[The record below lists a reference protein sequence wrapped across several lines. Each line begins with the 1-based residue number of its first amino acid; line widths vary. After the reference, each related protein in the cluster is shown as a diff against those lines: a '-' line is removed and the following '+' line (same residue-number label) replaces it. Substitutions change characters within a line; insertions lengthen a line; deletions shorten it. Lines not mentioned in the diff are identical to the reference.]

1 MSEHQL
7 CKALMDWVRIM
18 EKHRYPCLKKFRHI
32 PNEGKRNKLWAYQEG
47 IRKGI
52 LDYQML
58 KSASDGDRLYHG
70 FCMEVKDTGNKPT
83 EAQYAEIEVLTH
95 DGYYACW
102 TDNLDKA
109 IEYVEK
115 YCRWVHH

>member
-1 MSEHQL
+1 
-7 CKALMDWVRIM
+7 M
-18 EKHRYPCLKKFRHI
+18 ERRYPCLKKFRHI

-58 KSASDGDRLYHG
+58 VSTSEYHG
-70 FCMEVKDTGNKPT
+70 FCMEVKDTGKKPT
-83 EAQYAEIEVLTH
+83 EAQAAEIETLTN

-109 IEYVEK
+109 IEHVET
-115 YCRWVHH
+115 YCKWVHK

>member
-1 MSEHQL
+1 ME
-7 CKALMDWVRIM
+7 WVRIM
-18 EKHRYPCLKKFRHI
+18 ERRYPCLAKFRHI

-47 IRKGI
+47 IRAGI

-58 KSASDGDRLYHG
+58 VPTHADSYDVPEYFG
-70 FCMEVKDTGNKPT
+70 FCMEVKDTGKTPT
-83 EAQYAEIEVLTH
+83 KTQAAEIETLTN

-109 IEYVEK
+109 IEHVET
-115 YCRWVHH
+115 YCKWVHR